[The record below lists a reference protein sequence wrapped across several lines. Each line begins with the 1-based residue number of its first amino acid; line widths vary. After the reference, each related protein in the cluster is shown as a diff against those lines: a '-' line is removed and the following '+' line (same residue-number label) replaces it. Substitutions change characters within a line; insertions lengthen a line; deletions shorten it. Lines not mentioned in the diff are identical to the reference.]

1 MNTKNEGPSQK
12 NPNQEEPKID
22 FGAFDEIMK
31 TSKMTYPSVEE
42 DDDVKLSVDQICSF
56 LLREDLNQRE
66 VRNKIKV
73 LPFWIL
79 TLRTAAQNS
88 TGEKRLKYALVLESL
103 EVFVGT
109 TTYNELL
116 AGAMTNSQ
124 SIRNW
129 IKQGKREEK
138 EEKSIIL
145 RIRKLFDKSKK

>member
-12 NPNQEEPKID
+12 NPNQGESKID

>member
-124 SIRNW
+124 SI
-129 IKQGKREEK
+129 
-138 EEKSIIL
+138 
-145 RIRKLFDKSKK
+145 